1 MTIILFD
8 TPQSRK
14 ALYPFT
20 PTRPVCDIRHGILTI
35 REKWQL
41 LTGLPVFSLTDS
53 YLLQPIME
61 DESYLYIDATV
72 IPTPAFIVAVQKLRI
87 ESLMEFE
94 GNPVVIKS
102 KQSFTYPI
110 ITDTGFKIIELKDL
124 GMIRFPWQLFQTN
137 ETAIKADFYLLTNN
151 KTSEPIDPTN
161 VVFGKENVF
170 IETGVTVR
178 ACIINADDGP
188 VYIGKNALVME
199 GTTIRGPVSIG
210 ENAVVKMGAKLYAG
224 TSIGPKCTAGGEIKN
239 SILMGHSN
247 KAHDGY
253 LGDSVIGEW
262 CNLGAGTTNSNIKNT
277 AGIVKMWNN
286 ELENFTGVG
295 IKAGL
300 LMGDYSRTAI
310 NTSFNTG
317 TVVGTC
323 CNIFTTGFPPKHI
336 PSFTWGNDKYDLEK
350 AIADIGRW
358 KKFKGVELGEKEI
371 EMIAYLYKPNGLKS
385 VIIT

>member
-41 LTGLPVFSLTDS
+41 LTGLPVFSLTEK
-53 YLLQPIME
+53 YLQQPITA
-61 DESYLYIDATV
+61 DESYLYIDASA
-72 IPTPAFIVAVQKLRI
+72 IPTPAFVAAVREMQIDTVMK
-87 ESLMEFE
+87 FE
-94 GNPVVIKS
+94 GNPVAIKS

-110 ITDTGFKIIELKDL
+110 ISEASCKIIQLENFT
-124 GMIRFPWQLFQTN
+124 MIRFPWQLFQTN
-137 ETAIKADFYLLTNN
+137 EASIKADYYLLTNN

-170 IETGVTVR
+170 VETSATLR
-178 ACIINADDGP
+178 ACIINAEEGP

-199 GTTIRGPVSIG
+199 GTTIRGPVAIG
-210 ENAVVKMGAKLYAG
+210 ENAVVKMGAKLYPG

-262 CNLGAGTTNSNIKNT
+262 CNLGAGTTNSNVKNT
-277 AGIVKMWNN
+277 AGIVKMWSH
-286 ELENFTGVG
+286 ELESFAGVG

-300 LMGDYSRTAI
+300 LMGDYSRSAI

-317 TVVGTC
+317 MVVGNC

-336 PSFTWGNDKYDLEK
+336 PSFTWGHEKYDFEK
-350 AIADIGRW
+350 AIADIVRW
-358 KKFKGVELGEKEI
+358 KKLKGEELGEKETD
-371 EMIAYLYKPNGLKS
+371 
-385 VIIT
+385 VIQHINKNQD